1 MQWGTLNQSLLRGLE
16 VAIDFM
22 NSIGRDRVE
31 QRVRELGSY
40 LRKSLSQIPGVTVVT
55 PMSPELWAGITHW
68 GVSGLTGRELQDELW
83 NRRRIRVRAGGDKV
97 VRQSTHIYNS
107 RAEVDATVA
116 IATAL
121 AAR

>member
-1 MQWGTLNQSLLRGLE
+1 
-16 VAIDFM
+16 
-22 NSIGRDRVE
+22 
-31 QRVRELGSY
+31 
-40 LRKSLSQIPGVTVVT
+40 
-55 PMSPELWAGITHW
+55 MSPELSAGITHW

-83 NRRRIRVRAGGDKV
+83 NRRRIRVRSGGDKV